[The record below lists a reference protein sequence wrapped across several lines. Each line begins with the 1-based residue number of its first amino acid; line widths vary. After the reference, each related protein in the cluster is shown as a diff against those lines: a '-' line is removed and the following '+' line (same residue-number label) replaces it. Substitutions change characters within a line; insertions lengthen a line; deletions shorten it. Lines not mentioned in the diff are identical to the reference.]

1 MTVEIHR
8 AQFVR
13 EGSASSSGGEV
24 RYYEGEA
31 GAERLRDDVLYAFL
45 NQVVDNTRG
54 TSLARTWL
62 GERVYPRLSKVVKV
76 QRLVDGEWVE
86 LEVDL
91 VLPDVVLTAPSVPWP
106 FKPGDVVDDAEGAV
120 EEWLEAAPE
129 QTVVFDP
136 RGDEWARR
144 LDVGWVRPNAFVDC
158 TSSTLATSGPLT
170 VVSVGKEA

>member
-1 MTVEIHR
+1 MTVQIHR

-31 GAERLRDDVLYAFL
+31 SVERLRDDVLYAFL

-86 LEVDL
+86 LDVDL
-91 VLPDVVLTAPSVPWP
+91 VLPDVVLTEKAVPKRPDRTDGSPAPTIWDADQGENVPMVP
-106 FKPGDVVDDAEGAV
+106 KV
-120 EEWLEAAPE
+120 EAA
-129 QTVVFDP
+129 
-136 RGDEWARR
+136 RG
-144 LDVGWVRPNAFVDC
+144 
-158 TSSTLATSGPLT
+158 
-170 VVSVGKEA
+170 